1 MSNIELKINAV
12 VKMDGC
18 LYRIIDISSDSMLL
32 INIELDRFD
41 IQRVQLDCVYSMLEQ
56 KQIEEAG
63 YSEPQFPV
71 DKLTEYDLE
80 KLQTKQKIIE
90 DMLMKLYPYW
100 EDLQRNT
107 SKDYIQPLC
116 DELDLQKKAVFRLVR
131 RYLQSG
137 RNMASLMDQR
147 KNKNSNSNG
156 KKPIGGCVTGP
167 KINGEQSSMVLY
179 DEELEARFNEFYQ
192 EFVLFKEKGGTIKSA
207 YEHMIGKYYTNRVCT
222 ENGIH
227 FEVRPKSER
236 PSYGRFLRYCNERLG
251 NQTVRQVKK
260 GARSVR
266 NDERFLLG
274 NSQSG
279 CSYPGQILEID
290 EVEIDMMNVAESDD
304 RQIVGRAV
312 MYTAIDV
319 YSCCIVAAWVDYHN
333 NSFVGITNLFLTLL
347 EEHKIQIEPYGIVI
361 PKELYPS
368 CFLPAE
374 VRVDQGSEYVSKAFR
389 RMGKELGISIVLVA
403 PGTGSLK
410 GIVEQ
415 SFHQFQELLRTESR
429 GTGIILKRVD
439 SRHYET
445 ACTDLN
451 DMRSIAYQFVSYYNQ
466 HRRDGYPY
474 SKEMIESGI
483 IPTPA
488 GLWAYGV
495 GHCAKPR
502 MITDG
507 LRPQIRFA
515 MLKDDKTFRCSRAG
529 ITYKNLYYYSPYP
542 WLLRA
547 MAQTG
552 GKTVKLGGIRYD
564 PRTTNQVYYMQD
576 GTVYEIPINENRN
589 EQKGFK
595 NLTWEQYEDFYK
607 QKKKLLDDYENADL
621 NARLTIRE
629 TMGNTLETA
638 KKMQE
643 KGKNKKVNIREA
655 RKKERAEVAK
665 TDQPLLLSE
674 ETAALDNLEPEV
686 IREQNQKIE
695 LPEANNFDDMDVF
708 FDRE

>member
-12 VKMDGC
+12 VKMDGG

-41 IQRVQLDCVYSMLEQ
+41 IQRIQLDCVYGMLEQ

-63 YSEPQFPV
+63 YSEPQFPI
-71 DKLTEYDLE
+71 DKLTEHDRE
-80 KLQTKQKIIE
+80 NLQTKQKIIE

-100 EDLQRNT
+100 EDLQHNT

-147 KNKNSNSNG
+147 KNKNSNG
-156 KKPIGGCVTGP
+156 KMPIGGRVTGP
-167 KINGEQSSMVLY
+167 KINGEQSSIVLY
-179 DEELEARFNEFYQ
+179 DEELESHFNEFYQ
-192 EFVLFKEKGGTIKSA
+192 EFVLFKEKGGTIRSA
-207 YEHMIGKYYTNRVCT
+207 YDHMLAAYYTDRIRT
-222 ENGIH
+222 EEGISLQI
-227 FEVRPKSER
+227 KSKEER
-236 PSYGRFLRYCNERLG
+236 PSYGRFLRYCNARLG
-251 NQTVRQVKK
+251 NVTVRQSKK
-260 GARSVR
+260 GGRAVR
-266 NDERFLLG
+266 NDERLLLG

-290 EVEIDMMNVAESDD
+290 EVEIDMMNVSAADD

-312 MYTAIDV
+312 MYVAIDV
-319 YSCCIVAAWVDYHN
+319 YSCCIVACWVDYHN
-333 NSFVGITNLFLTLL
+333 NSYVGITNLFLTLL
-347 EEHKIQIEPYGIVI
+347 EEHNKQTEQYGVTI
-361 PKELYPS
+361 PGALYPS
-368 CFLPAE
+368 KFLPAE
-374 VRVDQGSEYVSKAFR
+374 VRVDQGSEYISKSFR
-389 RMGKELGISIVLVA
+389 RMGKELGISIVLVT

-415 SFHQFQELLRTESR
+415 SFHQFQELLRTESK
-429 GTGIILKRVD
+429 GIGIILKRIE

-445 ACTDLN
+445 ACTDIN
-451 DMRSIAYQFVSYYNQ
+451 DMRTIAYQFVSYYNQ

-474 SKEMIESGI
+474 SREMIESGI
-483 IPTPA
+483 VPTPA
-488 GLWAYGV
+488 GLWDYGIN
-495 GHCAKPR
+495 HCAKPR

-507 LRPQIRFA
+507 IRPQIRFA

-595 NLTWEQYEDFYK
+595 NLTWEQYEDLYK
-607 QKKKLLDDYENADL
+607 QKKKMLDDYEDADL
-621 NARLTIRE
+621 NARLMTRE
-629 TMGNTLETA
+629 TMGNTIGAA
-638 KKMQE
+638 KKTQKE
-643 KGKNKKVNIREA
+643 GKNRKMDIR
-655 RKKERAEVAK
+655 KERKEERARVTK
-665 TDQPLLLSE
+665 SDYPIVE
-674 ETAALDNLEPEV
+674 ETPVIPATPKPESV
-686 IREQNQKIE
+686 PEQNQKIA
-695 LPEANNFDDMDVF
+695 LPESDDWSDMDSF
-708 FDRE
+708 WDPE